1 MRIVRD
7 PWLAQAN
14 LGLPLAFG
22 TKITASGRDFSYKY
36 TVHTNCTLY
45 SVHYS
50 LSFPL
55 DTALTGIQRSQLLI
69 DETVSGKNNEYYRVD
84 HSVS

>member
-1 MRIVRD
+1 MLAITIVMINKNNVHVY
-7 PWLAQAN
+7 AECS
-14 LGLPLAFG
+14 
-22 TKITASGRDFSYKY
+22 SGRDSSYKY

-69 DETVSGKNNEYYRVD
+69 DETVSGKNNEYHRVD